1 MSKSK
6 YKKIQKINLSITKRL
21 IEYINEEMKKENIIE
36 ELNFFDQDFFSHNI
50 AFDLWL
56 SFDFLDENDNS
67 FIESF
72 LIKYQDSLK
81 PKEIEILQARNNS
94 NISLFEII
102 SMNDN
107 FILIK
112 NLLENKEELIWEE
125 NLAQVLNIGD
135 LIFSRVANLLGLN
148 TFVGS
153 ISYLP
158 PSVKDKFIREV
169 FIDFNNIRE
178 MLPELDIK
186 RYLKNHS
193 INLYTIYTTCVFE
206 AIELEYDISSVFYD
220 EIEEFQSYLTLKEK
234 HINSNKIIANLIE
247 FFEYYLADDDFSLR
261 DIDQVDLKLFFDSA
275 IGDGFII
282 SNEMLNSYIQTF
294 KIYLAFL
301 SNIDKKYKDTYKS
314 ILCISNSRFYF
325 MNLLKDKKIP
335 FKINEDFCNAIQDDF
350 NDFYS
355 IPLIDFDKFLLY
367 MINNP
372 VELTNKSKKI
382 KRVHLLEINNI
393 LDSSEEVKKKAPNQ
407 IDFPLIELY
416 YNISIF
422 LGLCEIKGGKLYITT
437 KGSSFIRL
445 RDEEKFTIFFEY
457 IWSKDFVDTIYELE
471 GEKTFKRYKKDLLN
485 FLSSLEENKKYEM
498 LDVFPNTSIDSEF
511 FFQYYQYLKYIGIID
526 YNLYP
531 NYEISITPLGK
542 TIVNY
547 LLTKN
552 KPSPNGKLIE
562 LNSRRK
568 NKSN

>member
-314 ILCISNSRFYF
+314 ILSISNSRFYF